1 MQTSRTALRR
11 VTRVD
16 IYDLHSL
23 PGRLV
28 ADHPLK
34 LGKTPL
40 VNAFRLPGLTNPAQV
55 FKNDPLIVRFRVSH
69 DLFADAAAGVSVLSL
84 LSVKSDI
91 ADGALKTVRINDLK
105 TIRREFYTALNR
117 RLTLS
122 PVAEAF

>member
-1 MQTSRTALRR
+1 
-11 VTRVD
+11 
-16 IYDLHSL
+16 
-23 PGRLV
+23 
-28 ADHPLK
+28 LK
-34 LGKTPL
+34 PGKTPL

-122 PVAEAF
+122 PVAEAFLDWVFERRAAISDAA